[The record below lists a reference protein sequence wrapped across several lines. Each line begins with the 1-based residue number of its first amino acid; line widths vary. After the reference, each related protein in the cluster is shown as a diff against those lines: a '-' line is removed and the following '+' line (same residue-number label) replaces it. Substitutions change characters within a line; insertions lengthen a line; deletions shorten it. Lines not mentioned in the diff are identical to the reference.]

1 MDLPTAKERFEIF
14 RQCLKGHDISGLDL
28 KALAN
33 ADSIDFSGELSF
45 KSRNVI
51 PSTFFEK
58 LHFPLIFN
66 RTFYMKFKK
75 LNCSLRADY
84 NRNNV
89 FQRLVQYLV
98 LWLRHWNKKRML
110 HFLFSTLLIQVTG

>member
-14 RQCLKGHDISGLDL
+14 RQCLQGHDISGLDL

-66 RTFYMKFKK
+66 RTFCMKFKK
-75 LNCSLRADY
+75 LNCKLQYEQCLSKARAIA
-84 NRNNV
+84 
-89 FQRLVQYLV
+89 
-98 LWLRHWNKKRML
+98 LWLRHWNKKLVM
-110 HFLFSTLLIQVTG
+110 HFLFSTLLI

>member
-28 KALAN
+28 KALAT

-51 PSTFFEK
+51 HTQHIFREITFSPYFQQN
-58 LHFPLIFN
+58 F
-66 RTFYMKFKK
+66 
-75 LNCSLRADY
+75 LRE
-84 NRNNV
+84 
-89 FQRLVQYLV
+89 
-98 LWLRHWNKKRML
+98 
-110 HFLFSTLLIQVTG
+110 IQEIE

>member
-28 KALAN
+28 KALAT

-51 PSTFFEK
+51 HSTFFVK
-58 LHFPLIFN
+58 LPFPLIFN
-66 RTFYMKFKK
+66 RTFYVKFKK
-75 LNCSLRADY
+75 LNSIFY
-84 NRNNV
+84 
-89 FQRLVQYLV
+89 
-98 LWLRHWNKKRML
+98 
-110 HFLFSTLLIQVTG
+110 